1 MWESKIQRKKETKNF
16 PRKEWEQKKEIT
28 KKRER
33 ERERERDNKGKNNSN
48 KKSLLG
54 EGMN

>member
-1 MWESKIQRKKETKNF
+1 MR
-16 PRKEWEQKKEIT
+16 T
-28 KKRER
+28 KKRDKEKER

-54 EGMN
+54 EGMNQRRQTEVSNNV

>member
-16 PRKEWEQKKEIT
+16 PRKEWEQKKEI
-28 KKRER
+28 KKKR